1 MAEQALLADRLDER
15 ATELARRSID
25 LMYEDPFWESRFG
38 ARGRRFALEDG
49 RRHVDYLC
57 LALRTGR
64 SLPLEQYARWLQVVL
79 TTRGMCTRH
88 IAQNF
93 ARLGDAIRSLG
104 VAMPEPALAYLAS
117 ATQALRYE
125 HEAAAAL
132 HDAAES
138 LGTRAMR
145 QFRAR
150 HAAWAVPG
158 GVSVPGSTDD
168 QLATLVSYLAD
179 AIALGRGDGLASHVR
194 WLAGYSADQG
204 RPAGYADA
212 LLQAIERALEATVGS
227 DAAREA
233 ARSALAPARAA
244 LGEVPA

>member
-1 MAEQALLADRLDER
+1 MAEHAVLADRLDEH
-15 ATELARRSID
+15 ASELARRSID

-64 SLPLEQYARWLQVVL
+64 PLPLEQYARWLQVVL

-93 ARLGDAIRSLG
+93 ARLTDAIRSLG
-104 VAMPEPALAYLAS
+104 IAAAEPALDYLAS
-117 ATQALRYE
+117 ATRALRHE
-125 HEAAAAL
+125 RPEAAAL
-132 HDAAES
+132 QDASET
-138 LGTRAMR
+138 LGTSAMR

-150 HAAWAVPG
+150 HAAWAAPG

-168 QLATLVSYLAD
+168 QIATLVSYLGD
-179 AIALGRGDGLASHVR
+179 AIALGRGDGLASYVR
-194 WLAGYSADQG
+194 WLAGFASDQG

-212 LLQAIERALEATVGS
+212 LLQAVERALEATVGS

-233 ARSALAPARAA
+233 ARAALAASRAEP
-244 LGEVPA
+244 GEVPA